1 MAPAVK
7 QRCTCEV
14 YQCVKSL
21 DPNPMTQVPKPGR
34 LLPASTVHQHRR
46 DDKIWRAARQTGQ
59 MQLDVL
65 VADSSF
71 GMGTDDSVVSSR
83 ILHGEAG
90 NLQVAVSQP
99 VSLGESTHTSVSVP
113 SRDASAVSTPVP
125 RLLPQ
130 VVPSSGY
137 THNRALAPLES
148 LGHYRT
154 LFNSAISTLS
164 TTNSGSL
171 VFLPVPSGDREDDAP
186 PGIDAAASRHFVVH
200 QQLVGKLL
208 DLVKAVPSNEDA
220 DAQVEKERLTA
231 EIRAGKSTIREHSN
245 FQLSSNQI
253 TYIPFSICWPTS
265 RFLCY

>member
-21 DPNPMTQVPKPGR
+21 DPNPMTQVPKPGQ
-34 LLPASTVHQHRR
+34 STPGVDH
-46 DDKIWRAARQTGQ
+46 DKIWRAARQTGQ

-137 THNRALAPLES
+137 THTPLES